1 MRITRETLIELARHE
16 TEQRAAIGDV
26 ISGYIIGSVARDE
39 PVFGGTADIDLVLIH
54 QGHPPK
60 AREIVRLSQDVHL
73 DIAHHSRDLYSKPRE
88 LRVHPWLGPAMCEPI
103 FLYDPKHFFEW
114 AQAGARGRFYRPDHI
129 YARARA
135 FLKMSRQ
142 SASVL
147 KLSDRWIKT
156 YTRAILEAA
165 NAVACLTGFPVAGR
179 RMALDLEQ
187 ACMDLDHPEV
197 YEGFTHLL
205 GVEGIQHHDMSE
217 LLSAWTRAFDQA
229 SELNSEPELAPCRRS
244 YYLNG
249 FQALLEAG
257 RPDAII
263 WTLLTMW
270 ERSVH
275 SIKTVYRA
283 EPFLPFWENALE
295 QLRLTS
301 ARSDARSEELERYS
315 DSMEEIVESWAE
327 RNGA

>member
-1 MRITRETLIELARHE
+1 VRITRETLIGLARRE
-16 TEQRAAIGDV
+16 TEQRAVIGDV

-39 PVFGGTADIDLVLIH
+39 PVLGGTADIDLVLIH
-54 QGHPPK
+54 QGHPPET
-60 AREIVRLSQDVHL
+60 REIVRLSEDVHL
-73 DIAHHSRDLYSKPRE
+73 DIAHHPRDLYSKPRE
-88 LRVHPWLGPAMCEPI
+88 LRVHPWLGPAVCEPI
-103 FLYDPKHFFEW
+103 FLYDPQHFFEW
-114 AQAGARGRFYRPDHI
+114 AQAGARGRFFRPDHV

-142 SASVL
+142 SGSVL

-179 RMALDLEQ
+179 RVTLDLEQ
-187 ACMDLDHPEV
+187 AATDLDHPEV
-197 YEGFTHLL
+197 YEGFLHLL
-205 GVEGIQHHDMSE
+205 GVEAILPNYTSE
-217 LLSAWTRAFDQA
+217 LLSAWTRSFDQA
-229 SELNSEPELAPCRRS
+229 SELNSEPELTPCRRS

-263 WTLLTMW
+263 WTLLTTW
-270 ERSVH
+270 ERSIH
-275 SIKTVYRA
+275 SLKSAERA
-283 EPFLPFWENALE
+283 EPFLPFWESALE
-295 QLRLTS
+295 RLRLTS
-301 ARSDARSEELERYS
+301 ARSDARNEELERYS
-315 DSMEEIVESWAE
+315 DRVEEIVELWAE

>member
-1 MRITRETLIELARHE
+1 
-16 TEQRAAIGDV
+16 
-26 ISGYIIGSVARDE
+26 
-39 PVFGGTADIDLVLIH
+39 
-54 QGHPPK
+54 
-60 AREIVRLSQDVHL
+60 
-73 DIAHHSRDLYSKPRE
+73 
-88 LRVHPWLGPAMCEPI
+88 
-103 FLYDPKHFFEW
+103 
-114 AQAGARGRFYRPDHI
+114 
-129 YARARA
+129 
-135 FLKMSRQ
+135 
-142 SASVL
+142 
-147 KLSDRWIKT
+147 
-156 YTRAILEAA
+156 
-165 NAVACLTGFPVAGR
+165 
-179 RMALDLEQ
+179 MALDLEQ

-263 WTLLTMW
+263 WTLLTTW